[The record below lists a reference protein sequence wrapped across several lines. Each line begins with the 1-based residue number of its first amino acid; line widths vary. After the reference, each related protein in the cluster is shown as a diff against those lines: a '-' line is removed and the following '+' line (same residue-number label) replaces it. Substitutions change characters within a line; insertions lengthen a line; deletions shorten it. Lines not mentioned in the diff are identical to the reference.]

1 MRAGAK
7 KKERTLIIL
16 LYASMR
22 FGNSIASAST
32 SYASLRSFSSTASP
46 GFFFNR
52 PKPDGPSSL
61 LTSLLAARKDGRLDV
76 VTRLYPRFIDALK
89 QDPIPVE
96 PKQFAGIMRFVAGTK
111 RFNLLLKMFADLSVV
126 GYEAT
131 SYEHHIMLLGMSSM
145 GKVEKAL
152 KWIEGMEATY
162 GIVPSVADWNVV
174 VEGYRKAQDLDGAEH
189 VLRLMETRGKSP
201 DVVTFNT
208 LLSTLFE
215 TGRTDLIDSV
225 LERMNKAGVAAN
237 VWTETALLNGFTSAR
252 DLPRAHLART
262 RLLKLLD
269 DATQHTT
276 RDMAAFNAV
285 IKFESLQNGFLA
297 ATLLAE
303 EYRDRGYE
311 LDAWTM
317 NTLAREGVIGLS
329 SAEEG
334 RNFIEELERV
344 TGRQADRF
352 TWTIVISA
360 LLSNAND
367 GGSVQAVKLY
377 QEARSR
383 SISPDSLMIQP
394 LLSSLLVPHPSV
406 DSLDTAKMLYEDL
419 AAASKDYRTAPDLSI
434 YVTLLRACADDAVR
448 DLEFSRTLLRDMQE
462 RGMKLEPITVTWHII
477 ALMRAATSYDDAF
490 KSYDIAR
497 ALDVSALDTT
507 AYNTLLAAF
516 ISLDFSTTDA
526 SSAPAAMV
534 MEFLS
539 DMRRSANPPN
549 IATYSTLLN
558 YYTNYI
564 GEAAVASST
573 IAHIHSLIKLDINID
588 PDTGLFNSLMNAY
601 SRVGAYRTAF
611 RIWDSMVANRYI
623 EIDGITLSIYFDTC
637 GFEGGVEGKKRATK
651 LWDELRS
658 EKSGSRIST
667 RMNLKNYESYVEA
680 LCRFGDLTEAERVVF
695 VDMKKGAKVEAEVS
709 TVETLLKFSRME
721 KKRWEKVRERV
732 QRERS
737 DLWEK
742 VKDVAVWTSA
752 GKSSE

>member
-1 MRAGAK
+1 MRIGSVGVLAIG
-7 KKERTLIIL
+7 
-16 LYASMR
+16 
-22 FGNSIASAST
+22 
-32 SYASLRSFSSTASP
+32 RSFSTTAQRP
-46 GFFFNR
+46 FFFNR

-89 QDPIPVE
+89 EEPIPVD
-96 PKQFAGIMRFVAGTK
+96 PKQFAGIMRFIAGTK

-174 VEGYRKAQDLDGAEH
+174 VEGYRKAQDLDGAEY
-189 VLRLMETRGKSP
+189 VVRLMETRGKSP

-215 TGRTDLIDSV
+215 TGRREMIDSV
-225 LERMNKAGVAAN
+225 LERMRTSGVAAN

-252 DLPRAHLART
+252 DLPRAQLARD
-262 RLLKLLD
+262 RLLRLLD
-269 DATQHTT
+269 DTSQHTT

-285 IKFESLQNGFLA
+285 IKFESLRNGFLA

-360 LLSNAND
+360 LLSNATD

-394 LLSSLLVPHPSV
+394 LLSSLLLPHSSR
-406 DSLDTAKMLYEDL
+406 DSLETAKMLYEDL

-462 RGMKLEPITVTWHII
+462 RGMKLEPITVTYHII
-477 ALMRAATSYDDAF
+477 SLMKAATSYDDAF

-497 ALDVSALDTT
+497 ALDVSALDTA

-516 ISLDFSTTDA
+516 ISLDYSTTD
-526 SSAPAAMV
+526 SPSAPAAMV

-558 YYTNYI
+558 YYTNFA
-564 GEAAVASST
+564 GEASVASST

-623 EIDGITLSIYFDTC
+623 EIDQITISIYFDTC
-637 GFEGGVEGKKRATK
+637 GFEGSEEGKKRATK

-658 EKSGSRIST
+658 EKKSRIAT
-667 RMNLKNYESYVEA
+667 TMNLKNYESYVEA
-680 LCRFGDLTEAERVVF
+680 LCRFGNLDEAERVVF
-695 VDMKKGAKVEAEVS
+695 ADMRKGGKVEAELS
-709 TVETLLKFSRME
+709 TVETLLKFSRVE
-721 KKRWEKVRERV
+721 KKRWEKVRDRV
-732 QRERS
+732 RRERE
-737 DLWEK
+737 DLWDG
-742 VKDVAVWTSA
+742 VKDVAVWTSS
-752 GKSSE
+752 GKSPVE